1 MWRGPGGPRALGGAP
16 RATLSPEPQS
26 PRGARGGRE
35 VRGAPVTWGAVRRS
49 TRGRRGAGAG
59 PPGAGRGRPP
69 GAGRRRAGGPRASG
83 HVALG
88 ASVRDFRPCKLVPS
102 RLAGRV
108 RSARRRGLEAP
119 GGGGFK
125 LLARRRASDG
135 GWHLGARASQD
146 LRVWRAGGRGGA
158 LAEGGWLGLRA
169 PRLEKP
175 ASVMSR
181 VPVCRRRGVTSCY
194 VVPARRLRARAG
206 ACLAARR
213 GRAGT
218 PPRGSSES

>member
-35 VRGAPVTWGAVRRS
+35 GGPRDVGRRPPVDAGAPRGRGGAARRRS
-49 TRGRRGAGAG
+49 
-59 PPGAGRGRPP
+59 GRPL
-69 GAGRRRAGGPRASG
+69 GAGRRCARGPRAPG

-88 ASVRDFRPCKLVPS
+88 ASVRDFRPWKCRP
-102 RLAGRV
+102 AW
-108 RSARRRGLEAP
+108 RRGLEAP

-135 GWHLGARASQD
+135 GWHLGVRASQD